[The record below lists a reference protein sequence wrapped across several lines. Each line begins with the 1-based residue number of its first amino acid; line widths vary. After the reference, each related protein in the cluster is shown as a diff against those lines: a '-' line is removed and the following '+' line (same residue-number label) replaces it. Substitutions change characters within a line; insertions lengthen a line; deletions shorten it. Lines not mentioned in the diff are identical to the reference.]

1 MGQKSVVISNED
13 RYSLYRKK
21 KILKYLLLFLSL
33 CVVVLEV
40 LALFKIIHYTW
51 GLVVF
56 LVVYLIKKVFVKTNE
71 KEI

>member
-1 MGQKSVVISNED
+1 MEQKSVVISNED

-40 LALFKIIHYTW
+40 LALFKIVHYIW